1 MNLLGSFDRFKA
13 ICDDVSVIISLFIYP
28 IGNRLMLVLNLQ
40 VGVMFA
46 ARWSNSVVYFM
57 SGCRCPFAP

>member
-1 MNLLGSFDRFKA
+1 MML
-13 ICDDVSVIISLFIYP
+13 VSLFHYLFIYP
-28 IGNRLMLVLNLQ
+28 IGNRLMLLVLNLQ